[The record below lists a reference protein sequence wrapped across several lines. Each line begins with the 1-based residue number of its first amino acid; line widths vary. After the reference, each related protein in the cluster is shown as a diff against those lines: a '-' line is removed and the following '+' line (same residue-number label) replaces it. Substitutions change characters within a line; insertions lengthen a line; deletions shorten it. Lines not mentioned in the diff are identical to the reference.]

1 MIRNDPLIEGIP
13 IPTPEGD
20 FSESAHSEMRER
32 AFADD
37 TGVALASDASLNQ
50 LFEIADQYSLGSGS
64 KLQVEKTVGFRFGTA
79 KAVTPPPEH
88 LLTWHRYG
96 IDPVPPHH
104 KYLGNALGTPDQVAA
119 QWEAKLGELEA
130 ELDQALLSAKIPRT
144 VFGRSLWVKNYF
156 AAKVWYTFRFQKPS
170 ASEQSR
176 LLTFLQRQINRLT
189 FGSFH
194 FVKSSTAKHAF
205 EDGGLCLLDPEMHLK
220 AESAMLVKELLCEP
234 SGSHP
239 WKNFWRYTLNCAYP
253 DLNMGLRLITSSCTF
268 QLLHRHETASVL
280 QRHAFDAWAE
290 NDVQFTPP
298 PYKPL
303 SQDKM
308 GPNADHLPVTTKV
321 APRSITK

>member
-1 MIRNDPLIEGIP
+1 MYLHYLKKKNCSLIGTLFTDISSSLKVNGQIGAPFPVRNGVRQGCCVAPLLYLLVHECFLKMIRNNPLIEGIP
-13 IPTPEGD
+13 IPTAEGD

-37 TGVALASDASLNQ
+37 TGVALASDASLNR
-50 LFEIADQYSLGSGS
+50 LFEIADQYLLGSGS

-104 KYLGNALGTPDQVAA
+104 KYLGNAANALGSPDQVAA

-144 VFGRSLWVKNYF
+144 IFGRSLWVKNCF

-176 LLTFLQRQINRLT
+176 LLTFLQRQIYRLT

-205 EDGGLCLLDPEMHLK
+205 EDGGLWLLNPEMHLK
-220 AESAMLVKELLCEP
+220 AESAMLVKQLLCEP

-239 WKNFWRYTLNCAYP
+239 
-253 DLNMGLRLITSSCTF
+253 
-268 QLLHRHETASVL
+268 
-280 QRHAFDAWAE
+280 
-290 NDVQFTPP
+290 
-298 PYKPL
+298 
-303 SQDKM
+303 
-308 GPNADHLPVTTKV
+308 
-321 APRSITK
+321 